1 MSLVRTALRLA
12 AVAALEADP
21 VVSALCPGRIYDSR
35 IDELDAQ
42 DPVPVIIVF
51 TEDDKGGAWSVNNG
65 GPPFDHACELLI
77 EISMRVI
84 VPATETDPVSI
95 GLAETDPQAEATID
109 LLEEVA
115 IAAVTNADT
124 PQAALIRKAV
134 LRRATEF
141 KSVRFASADSG
152 SKLALRA
159 VALTCHLKIDQPD
172 PRVVPTGPF
181 AALPA
186 PLRTVAAS
194 LAPTS
199 AGYATCT
206 ALAQRL
212 TVPIATPFE
221 GIDLTIVPANLKAGA
236 PLPLGDHNA
245 PDPLAMSIDLAC
257 PTPPSAST

>member
-21 VVSALCPGRIYDSR
+21 VVSALCPGRIFDSL

-42 DPVPVIIVF
+42 DPVPVIVVF

-65 GPPFDHACELLI
+65 GPPFDHACELLL

-84 VPATETDPVSI
+84 VPATDSDPVQI
-95 GLAETDPQAEATID
+95 GLAETDPEAEATID
-109 LLEEVA
+109 LLEEAA

-124 PQAALIRKAV
+124 PQAALIRQAV

-172 PRVVPTGPF
+172 PWVIPTGPF

-186 PLRTVAAS
+186 PLRVVAES
-194 LAPTS
+194 LPPTS
-199 AGYATCT
+199 DGYATC
-206 ALAQRL
+206 ASLASRL
-212 TVPIATPFE
+212 TVPTSTPLE
-221 GIDLTIVPANLKAGA
+221 GIDMALAPADLTAGA
-236 PLPLGDHNA
+236 PLPLGDPYA
-245 PDPLAMSIDLAC
+245 PDPLAVSIDLQC